1 MLADASE
8 IAMLEIAELIE
19 VEARAF
25 FAISIS
31 NSLQKSSAIQKFSVT
46 LLSVIMN
53 DLLCD
58 TNMKTIHNRML
69 GCLYGQAIG
78 DALGLG
84 TEFLNKDEVLKHYPN
99 GLSRYEVIIQDAH
112 RRRWHKGA
120 WTDDTDM
127 MLCILSAFEG
137 GQFNIRKVAQN
148 FKDWADGEP
157 MGIGA
162 YTFKVLAMGDY
173 VEKHDECSRLW
184 WELSRKS
191 SAANGAL
198 MRTSVVGLVP
208 ENITEQTEAIC
219 KLTHYDPRCVGSCVI
234 ATSIIHSLIW
244 NNKYLSYDE
253 IKSIGAQYDDH
264 IAEWIDLAY
273 QSDDIAKLDLDE
285 TYSIGY
291 TLRTLAAALWCYWHA
306 DSFESGLIAVINEG
320 GDADTNGAIACAI
333 LGAKYGYDAIP
344 RYYIDNLHRETE
356 YRQKV
361 NLFIELILNQ
371 NITTL

>member
-1 MLADASE
+1 M
-8 IAMLEIAELIE
+8 
-19 VEARAF
+19 R
-25 FAISIS
+25 
-31 NSLQKSSAIQKFSVT
+31 
-46 LLSVIMN
+46 
-53 DLLCD
+53 
-58 TNMKTIHNRML
+58 

-84 TEFLNKDEVLKHYPN
+84 SEFMNRDQVFRNYPD
-99 GLSRYEVIIQDAH
+99 GLSRYDQIIQDAH

-127 MLCILSAFEG
+127 MLCILSAFDG
-137 GQFNIRKVAQN
+137 GQFNVREVAQN
-148 FKDWADGEP
+148 FKDWADCEP

-162 YTFKVLAMGDY
+162 HTFKVLAVSDY

-184 WELSRKS
+184 WELSRKQ

-198 MRTSVVGLVP
+198 MRTSVVGLVRD
-208 ENITEQTEAIC
+208 NVAEQAEAIC

-234 ATSIIHSLIW
+234 ATSIIHNLVW
-244 NNKYLSYDE
+244 NSKNLSYDE
-253 IKSIGAQYDDH
+253 IKAIGGRYDER

-273 QSDDIAKLDLDE
+273 QSDDIATLDLDE
-285 TYSIGY
+285 PHSIGY

-306 DSFESGLIAVINEG
+306 DSFESGLLAIVNEG

-333 LGAKYGYDAIP
+333 LGAKYGFDAIP
-344 RYYIDNLHRETE
+344 RYYIESLHRESE

-361 NLFIELILNQ
+361 NHFIELAINEGER
-371 NITTL
+371 TK